1 MFSAK
6 EHKIFNYTCQFVYP
20 RGIFCSISS
29 ESSHLVWGFVPPKDN
44 VRLGFR
50 YSMHCKHRLY
60 PTLLRQKQ
68 PFYAPGANFRNYL
81 HNASSANNLH
91 YYIYVGSWCEVW
103 EHTTGRGADFVYISA
118 FKCEVKEHF
127 SAFLHPLQPLG
138 ANFTNIYEAFLVS
151 CNDIGQQKQI
161 SFPKSAPRGDS
172 TRVPVRTLGTFS
184 CPSDGFCCKMC
195 FSKLKNGAKKM
206 RSFHYK
212 RDDLRKIH
220 TFRTNFCT

>member
-1 MFSAK
+1 MLHFFRKFA
-6 EHKIFNYTCQFVYP
+6 P
-20 RGIFCSISS
+20 
-29 ESSHLVWGFVPPKDN
+29 
-44 VRLGFR
+44 RLGVLCRRKTTFG
-50 YSMHCKHRLY
+50 SDFHTPC
-60 PTLLRQKQ
+60 PTNTASTLPFCTKKQ
-68 PFYAPGANFRNYL
+68 PFDASGANFRNYL

-91 YYIYVGSWCEVW
+91 YYIYVVSWCEVW

-127 SAFLHPLQPLG
+127 STFLHPQQPLG
-138 ANFTNIYEAFLVS
+138 ANFTNIFRVFLVS
-151 CNDIGQQKQI
+151 CNENGLQKQI
-161 SFPKSAPRGDS
+161 SFPKSAPCGDS

-184 CPSDGFCCKMC
+184 CPSDGFCCKIC

-212 RDDLRKIH
+212 RDDLRKIR